1 MTRRFTPKW
10 QLPSFAVGTFVLHV
24 MLHQVVIMVARVTTS
39 YRVVEMGLSDLYIGA
54 VGAVFSLLPLLL
66 ATRVGSRIDTK
77 GARGAFLLGAGCV
90 LISVFGLL
98 VAGNS
103 ALAVLGWTAFLGTG
117 HLLCLLS
124 QHATAA
130 DQPTDALRERMFGH
144 YTAFISFSHIVAPLV
159 VALFAGAGTVPHTGR
174 LLAVATVVGAI
185 SLGCVLL
192 MRPAARTAVDSKPEI
207 QLPVRQLLRQKGVVS
222 AILAGVGV
230 ICAVDLLVIYL
241 PVLGTQALI
250 PASTIATLLMVRALA
265 SLLSRLCFG
274 WLLSRL
280 GRRVMLVGALLA
292 TGLGLTL
299 LGLPPS
305 EWVFGLAMVLIGI
318 GIGLATPISMSWV
331 TSIVPP
337 TSRGL
342 VLSLRLTGNRL
353 GQFLL
358 PMSVGVVAAGAG
370 VSSVF
375 LLLSVGLYGLAYSSH
390 LALRHNTSQS

>member
-1 MTRRFTPKW
+1 MIRRFMPKP
-10 QLPSFAVGTFVLHV
+10 QLQGLSASAFVLHV
-24 MLHQVVIMVARVTTS
+24 ILHQVVIMVARVTTS
-39 YRVVEMGLSDLYIGA
+39 YRAVEIGLSDLSIGA
-54 VGAVFSLLPLLL
+54 VGAVFALLPLFL
-66 ATRVGSRIDTK
+66 ATRVGSRIDRK
-77 GARGAFLLGAGCV
+77 GARGVFLLGAGCV
-90 LISVFGLL
+90 LIAVFGLM
-98 VAGNS
+98 VDGNS
-103 ALAVLGWTAFLGTG
+103 AIALLGWTAFLGTG

-144 YTAFISFSHIVAPLV
+144 YTAFVSLSHILAPLV
-159 VALFAGAGTVPHTGR
+159 VALFAGSGTVPHTWR
-174 LLAVATVVGAI
+174 LFAAATVVGAI

-207 QLPVRQLLRQKGVVS
+207 QLPIRHLLRQKGVVP
-222 AILAGVGV
+222 AIMAGVGV
-230 ICAVDLLVIYL
+230 ICAVDLMVIYL
-241 PVLGTQALI
+241 PVLGAQALI

-274 WLLSRL
+274 WMLSRL
-280 GRRVMLVGALLA
+280 GRHVLLVGALLA

-299 LGLPPS
+299 LGMPPS
-305 EWVFGLAMVLIGI
+305 KWVFGLAMVLIGI

-353 GQFLL
+353 AQFLL

-375 LLLSVGLYGLAYSSH
+375 LLLAVGLYGLAYSSH
-390 LALRHNTSQS
+390 AALRTAPNHS